1 MKFVSVHFDAI
12 SDLMMDL
19 TLAADVNSDLGN
31 IVRLLTAIRC
41 LEDPIN
47 QSHDREELKRSLQE
61 LSSDA
66 PERLNDQLLRIA
78 HEVPQMEEEE
88 GRG

>member
-31 IVRLLTAIRC
+31 IVRLLTAIRG

-66 PERLNDQLLRIA
+66 PERLND
-78 HEVPQMEEEE
+78 
-88 GRG
+88 